1 MPHTLF
7 AFFVSNDGLARE
19 LTEAE
24 KHPNAARPEN
34 GYEWLHF
41 NAKEESCAAWM
52 KADKKIDGMAER
64 ILLAGDSR
72 PRTIFHNGALLIN
85 FRGVNLNPGSQ
96 PEDMI
101 GIRFF
106 VESNRVISVERR
118 PLKATRDISRRIT
131 TQSAPKTTGG
141 FVALFGLAL
150 ADRMNPTIVD
160 LNEQVDG
167 LEEKVDQHTGESHIL
182 ELSELRREAIMLRR
196 YLAPQ
201 RDALNTLSLQNV
213 DFITDSD
220 RLRIREAADQA
231 TRINEEL
238 DAIRE
243 RCAIV
248 KDQLVDQRA
257 EEMNRNMMLLSVV
270 AAIFLP
276 LGLIS
281 GMFGINVGGMP
292 WVENPWGFAIVCAM
306 VIAIAL
312 ILLGLFKKAKWL

>member
-1 MPHTLF
+1 MPHILF
-7 AFFVSNDGLARE
+7 AYHVSPKGVVRE
-19 LTEAE
+19 LTEVE
-24 KHPNAARPEN
+24 KAPNAERPKT

-41 NAKEESCAAWM
+41 TTTAPTCAKWMEDDTEVDRMAA
-52 KADKKIDGMAER
+52 R
-64 ILLAGDSR
+64 NLLAADSR
-72 PRTIFHNGALLIN
+72 PRTIFHDDALLVN
-85 FRGVNLNPGSQ
+85 LRGVNLNEGSE

-106 VESNRVISVERR
+106 VQKDRVISVERR
-118 PLKATRDISRRIT
+118 PLKATRDIAQRIVK
-131 TQSAPKTTGG
+131 QSAPQTSGG
-141 FVALFGLAL
+141 FIALFGLAL
-150 ADRMNPTIVD
+150 ADRMNPTIVE
-160 LNEQVDG
+160 LNEKVDE
-167 LEEKVDQHTGESHIL
+167 LEEKVDAATGQSHISK
-182 ELSELRREAIMLRR
+182 LSELRRQAIMLRR

-201 RDALNTLSLQNV
+201 RDALNTLSLQHV
-213 DFITDSD
+213 DFISDDD

-238 DAIRE
+238 EAIRE

-257 EEMNRNMMLLSVV
+257 EEMNRNMMVLSVV

-292 WVENPWGFAIVCAM
+292 WTETPFGFWYVSAIV
-306 VIAIAL
+306 VGISIV
-312 ILLGLFKKAKWL
+312 LLGIFKWAKWL

>member
-1 MPHTLF
+1 MWMEE
-7 AFFVSNDGLARE
+7 DKE
-19 LTEAE
+19 LDCM
-24 KHPNAARPEN
+24 AARN
-34 GYEWLHF
+34 
-41 NAKEESCAAWM
+41 
-52 KADKKIDGMAER
+52 
-64 ILLAGDSR
+64 LLAADSR
-72 PRTIFHNGALLIN
+72 PRTIFHNDALLVN
-85 FRGVNLNPGSQ
+85 LRGVNLNEGSE

-106 VESNRVISVERR
+106 VQNDRVISVERR
-118 PLKATRDISRRIT
+118 PLKATRDIAERFPK
-131 TQSAPKTTGG
+131 QAAPVTPGG
-141 FVALFGLAL
+141 LIALFGMTL

-160 LNEQVDG
+160 LNEQIDS
-167 LEEKVDQHTGESHIL
+167 LEENVDAAIGQNHIS

-213 DFITDSD
+213 DFISNDD

-238 DAIRE
+238 EAIRE

-248 KDQLVDQRA
+248 KDQLTDLRA

-281 GMFGINVGGMP
+281 GMFGVNVGGIP
-292 WVENPWGFAIVCAM
+292 WTDTPFGFWYLTAI

-312 ILLGLFKKAKWL
+312 TLLAIFKKAKWL